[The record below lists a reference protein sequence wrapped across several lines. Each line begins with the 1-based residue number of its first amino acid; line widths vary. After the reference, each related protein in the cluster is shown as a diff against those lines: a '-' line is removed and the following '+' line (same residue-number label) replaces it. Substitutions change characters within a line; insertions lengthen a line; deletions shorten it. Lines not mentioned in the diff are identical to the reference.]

1 MKSSGKASMHRMI
14 CHRLLSTQ
22 SWPHHT
28 LVRKACGQR
37 GLRAGATQQS
47 DPHPRMSA
55 SHIPL
60 ITVLRTPNRKWPA
73 SQAPH
78 SQPAEQSGFWV
89 VGVRSWQMISDG

>member
-1 MKSSGKASMHRMI
+1 MKSSGKTSMHRMI

-55 SHIPL
+55 SHVPL
-60 ITVLRTPNRKWPA
+60 ITVLRTPNHK
-73 SQAPH
+73 
-78 SQPAEQSGFWV
+78 
-89 VGVRSWQMISDG
+89 

>member
-47 DPHPRMSA
+47 DPQSRMRA
-55 SHIPL
+55 SYVPL
-60 ITVLRTPNRKWPA
+60 ITMLRTPNHKWHPMV
-73 SQAPH
+73 SQQSNQNFGWLESGH
-78 SQPAEQSGFWV
+78 SG
-89 VGVRSWQMISDG
+89 